1 MKLKKSKYFLIFII
15 LFLFV
20 NHFITHTNTVYAED
34 FEESI
39 KKEFGFWLGGTFPAP
54 GTQMDNLLDSS
65 MGMGFFYRF
74 YWPSPFLIEA
84 GLSYGNHKSL
94 STQQL
99 FMVPVYFSICY
110 PIPVLNR
117 FQFLAKIGLGGSYLE
132 IRPNNVNGWDP
143 IIYGGFE
150 FSVLA
155 SKKFKVG
162 LRLDGYYIYD
172 RYRNKPEEIN
182 YLLVYPGTYDPRII
196 NTIRY
201 TNYDGAMYNFG
212 LMVSFLF

>member
-1 MKLKKSKYFLIFII
+1 MKLKRYKFFFII
-15 LFLFV
+15 SIIIFFV
-20 NHFITHTNTVYAED
+20 YKNDLSPQEFED
-34 FEESI
+34 SI
-39 KKEFGFWLGGTFPAP
+39 KREFGFWLGGTFPAP
-54 GTQMDNLLDSS
+54 GTQMDDLLDST
-65 MGMGFFYRF
+65 MGMGIFYRY
-74 YWPSPFLIEA
+74 YWPSPFLLEA
-84 GLSYGNHKSL
+84 GMSYGNHKSL

-99 FMVPVYFSICY
+99 FIVPMYFSLCY
-110 PIPVLNR
+110 PFLVFNR

-143 IIYGGFE
+143 IVYGGFE

-172 RYRNKPEEIN
+172 RFRNKPEELN
-182 YLLVYPGTYDPRII
+182 YLFTDSGTYDIRILKSL
-196 NTIRY
+196 NY
-201 TNYDGAMYNFG
+201 TNYDGAIYNFG